1 MSVLWVLAKV
11 AGGLGFGMIWAA
23 FLGWVERKQSAVMQ
37 DRIGANRADILGFKA
52 IGLFHIIADPIKL
65 FTKEDFVPQ
74 GVRKAFHA
82 VAPSISLGFPL
93 LALAAFP
100 YGGTVEFLGRPWSLQ
115 PVESPMG
122 LVLVLGMVAV
132 GIHGVVMAGY
142 ASNSYYG
149 LLGGLRGA
157 SQMIAYEA
165 CLAATMAGAVFL
177 FGTLD
182 LAEAVAWQ
190 ARMIGGVLPA
200 WGIVLQPLGFVLFL
214 IAGAALTKRTPFDL
228 PEGESEIVGYH
239 VEYSGM
245 KFGMFMMTDL
255 IESVV
260 VASLAT
266 TLFLGG
272 WHVPF
277 LTAPGVSG
285 AGVALPPFMGSAL
298 PAGLHGPILA
308 ALMLGSFTAKVALV
322 LFVLMQIRWTLPRF
336 RFDQLLDL
344 GWKNILPLALANF
357 LVTAWAIYLAKAWGI
372 HIWG

>member
-1 MSVLWVLAKV
+1 MIDILWVFAKV
-11 AGGLGFGMIWAA
+11 AGALGFGMNWAA

-37 DRIGANRADILGFKA
+37 DRIGANRADILGFRL
-52 IGLFHIIADPIKL
+52 IGLIHIIADPIKL
-65 FTKEDFVPQ
+65 FTKEDFVPA
-74 GVRKAFHA
+74 GVRKTFHLL
-82 VAPSISLGFPL
+82 APSISLGFPL

-100 YGGTVEFLGRPWSLQ
+100 YGGNVSFLGRSWSLQ

-122 LVLVLGMVAV
+122 LVLVLAMVAV

-149 LLGGLRGA
+149 LLGGMRGA
-157 SQMIAYEA
+157 GQMIAYEV
-165 CLAATMAGAVFL
+165 CLATTMAGAVFL
-177 FGTLD
+177 YGTLD
-182 LAEAVAWQ
+182 LAAAAAWQ

-200 WGIVLQPLGFVLFL
+200 WGVVFQPVGFILFL
-214 IAGAALTKRTPFDL
+214 VAGTALTKRTPFDL

-260 VASLAT
+260 VACLGV

-277 LTAPGVSG
+277 LPPS
-285 AGVALPPFMGSAL
+285 LPFL
-298 PAGLHGPILA
+298 GPMLEGPVMA
-308 ALMLGSFTAKVALV
+308 CLMLGAFTAKVALV
-322 LFVLMQIRWTLPRF
+322 LFLLMQVRWTLPRF

-357 LVTAWAIYLAKAWGI
+357 LLTAWAIYLAKAWGVRL
-372 HIWG
+372 WP

>member
-1 MSVLWVLAKV
+1 MN
-11 AGGLGFGMIWAA
+11 WAA

-37 DRIGANRADILGFKA
+37 DRIGANRADILGLRV

-65 FTKEDFVPQ
+65 FTKEDFVPA
-74 GVRKAFHA
+74 GVRPAFHA
-82 VAPSISLGFPL
+82 MAPAVSLGFPL

-100 YGGTVEFLGRPWSLQ
+100 YGGTVEFLGRSWSLQ
-115 PVESPMG
+115 PVESPVG
-122 LVLVLGMVAV
+122 LVLVLAMVAM

-157 SQMIAYEA
+157 SQMIAYEV
-165 CLAATMAGAVFL
+165 CLAATLAGALFL
-177 FGTLD
+177 YGSLD

-190 ARMIGGVLPA
+190 TRMIAGVVPA
-200 WGIVLQPLGFVLFL
+200 WGAVLQPVGFVLFL
-214 IAGAALTKRTPFDL
+214 VAGTALTKRTPFDL

-260 VASLAT
+260 VACLAA

-277 LTAPGVSG
+277 LPVDA
-285 AGVALPPFMGSAL
+285 FSAL
-298 PAGLHGPILA
+298 GPMLAGPAMA
-308 ALMLGSFTAKVALV
+308 CVMVASFTAKVALV
-322 LFVLMQIRWTLPRF
+322 LFVLMQVRWTLPRF

-357 LVTAWAIYLAKAWGI
+357 LLTAWAVYLAKSWGVSP
-372 HIWG
+372 WR